1 MKPTDARAT
10 AAPPLPEPTDFRRSR
25 RRLTALMIGAV
36 LSVVL
41 LALVAGDLTRKRTI
55 NDEFARLSA
64 HIQRGH
70 DQDIQLTL
78 ALYQARARNLLSNPA
93 VIAAVRAHD
102 RERLLDRMMGEYA
115 RLREE
120 NPHFDVLHFHGPD
133 NVTLLR
139 AHRPELYG
147 DDLSAVR
154 PMIVEA
160 NRVRQPLSGFEIGK
174 NGISYRVTSPILDN
188 GEFLGTLELGVDILH
203 FTKRTARIFGVE
215 TGVAFLHQAMRA
227 YLEQHGDAG
236 FTRLGDYLL
245 PRAAPPAIVEAFATA
260 DGDAAPYTMLG
271 GGADTH
277 VLYRNLAI
285 RNYLGEKVGLLLVLD
300 DVGARIARIQHY
312 ALWTTLGTLLLLAFL
327 AWAFN
332 RSLGRA
338 QRDLAL
344 GRARLD
350 LAMAGAD
357 EGFWDLD
364 LVNRA
369 IYFSPRAQDI
379 IGDAAG
385 EGPQSLDAWEATI
398 VPEDRE
404 QAREALRR
412 HLAGE
417 SPHYVIEY
425 RARHRDGHEVWIHS
439 RGQAVRDADGRPT
452 RMLGMLSDV
461 TARKLMEEQIR
472 HMAQH
477 DPLTGVA
484 NRALFSDLL
493 QQALANAKR
502 DHSRF
507 AVMTLDLDDFKP
519 VNDRHG
525 HHVGDLLLREIARRM
540 QECVRE
546 SDIVARIG
554 GDEFIVLLRGIE
566 QDADALPVAE
576 KVRQALKQPIKV
588 AGEVLRVSASIGIA
602 LYPEHGDD
610 EIELFRNADFAMYA
624 AKRHGH
630 DTVQVYRPECRVD
643 SGA

>member
-55 NDEFARLSA
+55 NDEFMRLSA

-78 ALYQARARNLLSNPA
+78 ALYQARARNLLAAPG
-93 VIAAVRAHD
+93 VIDAVRAGD
-102 RERLLDRMMGEYA
+102 RARLLDRMVGEYA
-115 RLREE
+115 QLRDE

-139 AHRPELYG
+139 AHRPELHG

-154 PMIVEA
+154 PMIAEA
-160 NRVRQPLSGFEIGK
+160 NRVRRTLSGFEIGK
-174 NGISYRVTSPILDN
+174 NGISYRVTAPIFAKGD
-188 GEFLGTLELGVDILH
+188 FLGTLELGVDIQH
-203 FTKRTARIFGVE
+203 FSKRTARIFGVE
-215 TGVAFLHQAMRA
+215 TGVVFLREEMRA
-227 YLEQHGDAG
+227 YLDQHGDAG
-236 FTRLGDYLL
+236 FTRQGDYLL
-245 PRAAPPAIVEAFATA
+245 PRATPPAIVEAFASA

-277 VLYRNLAI
+277 VLYRNLVI
-285 RNYLGEKVGLLLVLD
+285 GNYLGEKVGLLLVLD
-300 DVGARIARIQHY
+300 DVGDRIARIQHY
-312 ALWTTLGTLLLLAFL
+312 AIGTTLGTLLLLAFL

-338 QRDLAL
+338 QHALAL

-350 LAMAGAD
+350 LAMAGAE

-369 IYFSPRAQDI
+369 IYFSPRAQAI
-379 IGDAAG
+379 IGDADG
-385 EGPQSLDAWEATI
+385 EGPQTLDAWEASI
-398 VPEDRE
+398 DPADRE
-404 QAREALRR
+404 RARDALRR

-417 SPHYVIEY
+417 SPQYVVEY

-439 RGQAVRDADGRPT
+439 RGQAVRDGDGRPT
-452 RMLGMLSDV
+452 RMLGMLSDFSE
-461 TARKLMEEQIR
+461 RKRMEEQIR

-493 QQALANAKR
+493 QQALVNARR
-502 DHSRF
+502 DHTRF

-525 HHVGDLLLREIARRM
+525 HHVGDLLLQEIARRM

-566 QDADALPVAE
+566 QDADALAVAE
-576 KVRQALKQPIKV
+576 KVRQALRQPIEV
-588 AGEVLRVSASIGIA
+588 AGKVLGVSASIGIA

-610 EIELFRNADFAMYA
+610 EIELFRNADCAMYA

-630 DTVQVYRPECRVD
+630 DTVRVYRPEDRAD
-643 SGA
+643 AG